1 MRRCPARPHLARRE
15 RRGATIVLVAFLGVA
30 LVGITAF
37 AVDVSRMYVGAN
49 ELQTVSDASA
59 LRGAQRLQENPG
71 ADPSSE
77 IIAYALQN
85 QALNGLVTVE
95 TSDIRPAIW
104 TESSA
109 TLDSSGGVTWAT
121 ANAVQV
127 TARKTAGL
135 LFGKVLRSVAPIPA
149 RRSAAWLANITGK
162 KCNFMPFG
170 FPIQNLFEDLGLGSI
185 NGRALTQAEIN
196 QVKDSLST
204 TSGRVNL
211 TQILYPK
218 ENLTPTN
225 ETSIY
230 WPLTPN
236 MNAYADQI
244 SGLGGG
250 CANSEV
256 NEGQD
261 QSPFTGNGG
270 GASAKKVV
278 DGVLGNPPASGVAI
292 CVRVAD
298 DATCYDP
305 ATNAPGITV
314 TAAYTGGGTTLAS
327 CSGCTLPIRMVAG
340 FRIVC
345 VFYGNVA
352 SGANNPAERCPWLV
366 DNFSSAYNKS
376 YNTGTLVGYPVVEF
390 ELGSDVGL
398 GNSKSL
404 SQRLILVK

>member
-1 MRRCPARPHLARRE
+1 MRRYPARPHVARRE
-15 RRGATIVLVAFLGVA
+15 RRGATIVLVAVLGVA
-30 LVGITAF
+30 LVGMTAF

-59 LRGAQRLQENPG
+59 LRGAQYLQENPG
-71 ADPSSE
+71 ADPSSQ
-77 IIAYALQN
+77 IIAYSLQN
-85 QALNGLVTVE
+85 QAMNGTVTVAS
-95 TSDIRPAIW
+95 SDIRPAIW
-104 TESSA
+104 NDSTVI
-109 TLDSSGGVTWAT
+109 LDTSGSVTWAT
-121 ANAVQV
+121 ANSVQV

-149 RRSAAWLANITGK
+149 RRSAAWLANVTGK

-170 FPIQNLFEDLGLGSI
+170 FPIQNLFEDLGLGPI

-196 QVKDSLST
+196 QVKDSLLT
-204 TSGRVNL
+204 LSGRVNL

-236 MNAYADQI
+236 MNQYADQI
-244 SGLGGG
+244 SEGGG
-250 CANSEV
+250 CTNAEIG
-256 NEGQD
+256 EGQSE
-261 QSPFTGNGG
+261 SPFTGNGG

-278 DGVLGNPPASGVAI
+278 DGVLGNPPASGSAI

-298 DATCYDP
+298 DATCYEP
-305 ATNAPGITV
+305 VTNAPGITV

-327 CSGCTLPIRMVAG
+327 CSGCTLPIRMVSG

-345 VFYGNVA
+345 VFYGNIA
-352 SGANNPAERCPWLV
+352 SGANNPDERCPWLV
-366 DNFSSAYNKS
+366 DNFPAAYNKS
-376 YNTGTLVGYPVVEF
+376 YNTGTIVGYPVVEF
-390 ELGSDVGL
+390 DLGSDVGL
-398 GNSKSL
+398 GNSPSL